1 MKIINII
8 LILFILIFFVVSFIY
23 QPNIQTHKNVAGD
36 LKDFPEIKLEIPL
49 NEELEIN
56 EEVNSFQLP
65 KLEMRFPQ
73 AWTVKVETYVD
84 LENMK
89 DDLRLL
95 KKRGYKVYSEY
106 YEGDSRPHIL
116 FIGPTLNRSDSL
128 KVIEELEFSL
138 KIKAKLQK
146 YD

>member
-8 LILFILIFFVVSFIY
+8 LILFILIFFAVSFIY
-23 QPNIQTHKNVAGD
+23 QPNIQTQKNVAGD
-36 LKDFPEIKLEIPL
+36 LEDFPEIKLEIPL
-49 NEELEIN
+49 NEELEIS
-56 EEVNSFQLP
+56 EEINSFQSP

-106 YEGDSRPHIL
+106 YEGDARPHIL

>member
-8 LILFILIFFVVSFIY
+8 LILFILIFFAVSFIY
-23 QPNIQTHKNVAGD
+23 KPNIQIHKNVAGD

-65 KLEMRFPQ
+65 KLEMRLPQ

-95 KKRGYKVYSEY
+95 KKRLKCSRKVSPDNLSFEI
-106 YEGDSRPHIL
+106 DLLKNNFAQVLNNCSFNIPRNL
-116 FIGPTLNRSDSL
+116 FITYWSN
-128 KVIEELEFSL
+128 
-138 KIKAKLQK
+138 
-146 YD
+146 

>member
-1 MKIINII
+1 M
-8 LILFILIFFVVSFIY
+8 
-23 QPNIQTHKNVAGD
+23 
-36 LKDFPEIKLEIPL
+36 EISEEI
-49 NEELEIN
+49 
-56 EEVNSFQLP
+56 NSFQSP

-106 YEGDSRPHIL
+106 YEGDARPHIL

>member
-8 LILFILIFFVVSFIY
+8 LILFILIFFAVSFIY
-23 QPNIQTHKNVAGD
+23 QPNIQTHKNVTGD
-36 LKDFPEIKLEIPL
+36 LEDFPEIKLEIPL
-49 NEELEIN
+49 NEELEIS
-56 EEVNSFQLP
+56 EEINSFQSP

-95 KKRGYKVYSEY
+95 KKSGYKVYSEY
-106 YEGDSRPHIL
+106 YEGDARPHVL

-138 KIKAKLQK
+138 KIKAKLQR

>member
-1 MKIINII
+1 MKFLNII
-8 LILFILIFFVVSFIY
+8 LILFILIFFAVSFIY

-49 NEELEIN
+49 NEELEIS
-56 EEVNSFQLP
+56 EEINSFQSP

-106 YEGDSRPHIL
+106 YEGDARPHIL

>member
-8 LILFILIFFVVSFIY
+8 LILFILIFFSVSFIY

-36 LKDFPEIKLEIPL
+36 LEDFPEIKLEIPL
-49 NEELEIN
+49 NEELEIS
-56 EEVNSFQLP
+56 EEINSFQSP

-106 YEGDSRPHIL
+106 YEGDARPHIL

>member
-8 LILFILIFFVVSFIY
+8 LILFILIFFAVSFIY
-23 QPNIQTHKNVAGD
+23 QPNNKTHKNVDGD

-95 KKRGYKVYSEY
+95 KKRGSKVYSEY
-106 YEGDSRPHIL
+106 YEGDARPHIL

>member
-1 MKIINII
+1 MKIISII
-8 LILFILIFFVVSFIY
+8 LILFILIFFAVSFIY
-23 QPNIQTHKNVAGD
+23 QPRIQTHKNVAGD
-36 LKDFPEIKLEIPL
+36 LEDFPEIKLEIPL
-49 NEELEIN
+49 NEELEIS
-56 EEVNSFQLP
+56 EEINSFQSP

>member
-8 LILFILIFFVVSFIY
+8 LILFILIFFAVSFIY
-23 QPNIQTHKNVAGD
+23 QPNIKTHKNVDGD

-56 EEVNSFQLP
+56 EEGNSFQLP

-128 KVIEELEFSL
+128 KVIEELELSL

>member
-8 LILFILIFFVVSFIY
+8 LILFILIFFAVSFIY
-23 QPNIQTHKNVAGD
+23 QPRIQTHKNVAGD
-36 LKDFPEIKLEIPL
+36 LEDFPEIKLEIPL
-49 NEELEIN
+49 NEELEIS
-56 EEVNSFQLP
+56 EEINSFQSP

-106 YEGDSRPHIL
+106 YEGDARPHIL

>member
-1 MKIINII
+1 MKFINII
-8 LILFILIFFVVSFIY
+8 LILFILIFFAVSFIY
-23 QPNIQTHKNVAGD
+23 QPNIKTYKNVDGD
-36 LKDFPEIKLEIPL
+36 LK
-49 NEELEIN
+49 ELEIS

-128 KVIEELEFSL
+128 KVIEELELSL

>member
-8 LILFILIFFVVSFIY
+8 LILFILIFFAVSFIF

-36 LKDFPEIKLEIPL
+36 LEDFPEIKLEIPL
-49 NEELEIN
+49 NEELEIS
-56 EEVNSFQLP
+56 EEINSFQSP

-106 YEGDSRPHIL
+106 YEGDARPHIL

>member
-8 LILFILIFFVVSFIY
+8 LILFILIFFAVSFIY
-23 QPNIQTHKNVAGD
+23 KPNIQTHKNVAGD
-36 LKDFPEIKLEIPL
+36 LEDFPEIKLEIPL

>member
-8 LILFILIFFVVSFIY
+8 LILFILIFFSVSFIY

-65 KLEMRFPQ
+65 KLDMRFPQ

-106 YEGDSRPHIL
+106 YEGDARPHIL

>member
-8 LILFILIFFVVSFIY
+8 LILFILIFFSVSFIY

-36 LKDFPEIKLEIPL
+36 LEDFPEIKLEIPL
-49 NEELEIN
+49 NEELEIS
-56 EEVNSFQLP
+56 EEINSFQSP

>member
-8 LILFILIFFVVSFIY
+8 LILFILIFFAVSFIY

-49 NEELEIN
+49 NEELEIS
-56 EEVNSFQLP
+56 EEINSFQSP

-73 AWTVKVETYVD
+73 AWTVKVETYAD

>member
-1 MKIINII
+1 
-8 LILFILIFFVVSFIY
+8 
-23 QPNIQTHKNVAGD
+23 
-36 LKDFPEIKLEIPL
+36 
-49 NEELEIN
+49 
-56 EEVNSFQLP
+56 
-65 KLEMRFPQ
+65 MRFPQ
-73 AWTVKVETYVD
+73 AWTVKVATYVD

>member
-8 LILFILIFFVVSFIY
+8 LILFILIFFAVSFIY
-23 QPNIQTHKNVAGD
+23 QPNIQTHKNVTGD
-36 LKDFPEIKLEIPL
+36 LEDFPEIKLEIPL
-49 NEELEIN
+49 NEELEIS
-56 EEVNSFQLP
+56 EEINSFQSP

-106 YEGDSRPHIL
+106 YEGDARPHVL

-138 KIKAKLQK
+138 KIKAKLQR

>member
-8 LILFILIFFVVSFIY
+8 LILFILIFFAVSFIY
-23 QPNIQTHKNVAGD
+23 QPNIKTLKNVDGD

-65 KLEMRFPQ
+65 KLDMRFPQ

>member
-8 LILFILIFFVVSFIY
+8 LILFILIFFAVSFIY

-49 NEELEIN
+49 NEELEIS
-56 EEVNSFQLP
+56 EEINSFQSP

-106 YEGDSRPHIL
+106 YEGYSRPHIL

>member
-1 MKIINII
+1 MKFINII
-8 LILFILIFFVVSFIY
+8 LILFILIFFAVSFIY
-23 QPNIQTHKNVAGD
+23 QPNIKTYKNVDGD

-49 NEELEIN
+49 NEELEIS

-106 YEGDSRPHIL
+106 YEGDARPHIL

>member
-8 LILFILIFFVVSFIY
+8 LILFILIFFAVSFIY
-23 QPNIQTHKNVAGD
+23 QPNIQIHKNVAGD
-36 LKDFPEIKLEIPL
+36 LEDFPEIKLEIPL
-49 NEELEIN
+49 NEELEIS
-56 EEVNSFQLP
+56 EEINFYQSP
-65 KLEMRFPQ
+65 KLEKRFPQ

-106 YEGDSRPHIL
+106 YEGDARPHIL

>member
-8 LILFILIFFVVSFIY
+8 LILFILIFFAVSFIY

-36 LKDFPEIKLEIPL
+36 LEDFPEIKLEIPL
-49 NEELEIN
+49 NEELEIS
-56 EEVNSFQLP
+56 EEINSFQSP

-73 AWTVKVETYVD
+73 AWTVKVETYAD

-116 FIGPTLNRSDSL
+116 FIGPTLNKSDSL

>member
-1 MKIINII
+1 M
-8 LILFILIFFVVSFIY
+8 
-23 QPNIQTHKNVAGD
+23 
-36 LKDFPEIKLEIPL
+36 EISE
-49 NEELEIN
+49 EIN
-56 EEVNSFQLP
+56 FYQSP
-65 KLEMRFPQ
+65 KLEKRFPQ

-106 YEGDSRPHIL
+106 YEGDARPHIL